1 MIRQCNIL
9 PHHVERILNLDQLIT
24 LSQLEYIC
32 KTIHKLNPIRARTT
46 FQFGQS
52 KRKPQNILLPKYQS
66 EKKHKSLFYNSITL
80 WNNLENK
87 AQKSPSLNSL
97 RHHYKKNLPKYWS
110 DSNQQINLIT
120 TYYCTFDSNSILFT
134 IWTFIL
140 FIIILHHTTWHLE
153 KQKIYFLTQEA
164 LLHSWNKIRPYNFL
178 LTIIKW
184 IIKFLAVY

>member
-97 RHHYKKNLPKYWS
+97 RYHYKK
-110 DSNQQINLIT
+110 
-120 TYYCTFDSNSILFT
+120 TYQNID
-134 IWTFIL
+134 
-140 FIIILHHTTWHLE
+140 
-153 KQKIYFLTQEA
+153 LTVT
-164 LLHSWNKIRPYNFL
+164 NR
-178 LTIIKW
+178 
-184 IIKFLAVY
+184 